1 MDRESIAL
9 TRVTATEGETL
20 MLDGTEIIG
29 GTVDTL
35 MEKLLDETITGT
47 SDTLTFLFY
56 VGIITYLFLDINYV
70 ATFVLTYRSF
80 LSPFDFLKK
89 LMR

>member
-1 MDRESIAL
+1 
-9 TRVTATEGETL
+9 
-20 MLDGTEIIG
+20 MLEGTEIIG

-35 MEKLLDETITGT
+35 MEKLLDETVTGAPH
-47 SDTLTFLFY
+47 TLTFPFY
-56 VGIITYLFLDINYV
+56 EVTSINLYLDINYV

>member
-1 MDRESIAL
+1 
-9 TRVTATEGETL
+9 